1 MAEEGS
7 GRLNSGDG
15 RVNDENIDKR
25 ADGVQRASGNDT
37 ARSCSARR
45 VNVGKLRSRVP
56 IGADRNVSERCT
68 QSGSREWFENGIRFS
83 ENLTPRIGSPLIREG
98 ERCPITVMPANGPP
112 LAGRLHRPR
121 PVYIGSKASASELR
135 PPRDRI

>member
-37 ARSCSARR
+37 ARRVAARR
-45 VNVGKLRSRVP
+45 GALTLESYVAAFPSAP
-56 IGADRNVSERCT
+56 IEMFPSGVHRAARG
-68 QSGSREWFENGIRFS
+68 SGSKTEFDF
-83 ENLTPRIGSPLIREG
+83 LKT
-98 ERCPITVMPANGPP
+98 
-112 LAGRLHRPR
+112 
-121 PVYIGSKASASELR
+121 
-135 PPRDRI
+135 